1 MISAGFLVR
10 VTGFEPAASWSQT
23 EAENFFRTFLA
34 IFYRFRSYSVTL
46 LPSFESPFPPVPR
59 ASVVIHVVK
68 KRFPTKKDGKRFLCS
83 KCLRCNSGQRVMQVV
98 SGMFAVQKLR
108 RNRQRIQSSSLY
120 ALNMVICHN
129 QIIRNFLIC
138 HGTVHVRPYIGTCLD
153 KYLL

>member
-23 EAENFFRTFLA
+23 GTENFFRTFPM
-34 IFYRFRSYSVTL
+34 IFHHFRSYSVTL

-83 KCLRCNSGQRVMQVV
+83 RYLHCNSGRRVMQVV
-98 SGMFAVQKLR
+98 SGTFAVQKLH
-108 RNRQRIQSSSLY
+108 RNRQRIAPSRRSLFQKILHR
-120 ALNMVICHN
+120 AAKDFCEAENRLRAGFIDILVVLLVHLN
-129 QIIRNFLIC
+129 
-138 HGTVHVRPYIGTCLD
+138 
-153 KYLL
+153 

>member
-1 MISAGFLVR
+1 MVR

-68 KRFPTKKDGKRFLCS
+68 KRFPLKRTGSVSAFIICPYPKKYCFISEMLPFLS
-83 KCLRCNSGQRVMQVV
+83 QNHS
-98 SGMFAVQKLR
+98 
-108 RNRQRIQSSSLY
+108 
-120 ALNMVICHN
+120 
-129 QIIRNFLIC
+129 
-138 HGTVHVRPYIGTCLD
+138 
-153 KYLL
+153 

>member
-68 KRFPTKKDGKRFLCS
+68 GGFSGDSEKCGKPADARVS
-83 KCLRCNSGQRVMQVV
+83 RGSGVLALAGRMD
-98 SGMFAVQKLR
+98 ADTLP
-108 RNRQRIQSSSLY
+108 NHALY
-120 ALNMVICHN
+120 HLSYT
-129 QIIRNFLIC
+129 RL
-138 HGTVHVRPYIGTCLD
+138 
-153 KYLL
+153 

>member
-68 KRFPTKKDGKRFLCS
+68 KRFPTKKTGSVFTFISWLIQRNTVS
-83 KCLRCNSGQRVMQVV
+83 YLRCCHPYRRTTRNQSGIHGSER
-98 SGMFAVQKLR
+98 S
-108 RNRQRIQSSSLY
+108 
-120 ALNMVICHN
+120 
-129 QIIRNFLIC
+129 
-138 HGTVHVRPYIGTCLD
+138 HGTHQVNASCRQYS
-153 KYLL
+153 

>member
-68 KRFPTKKDGKRFLCS
+68 NASRSKEREAFLHLS
-83 KCLRCNSGQRVMQVV
+83 SVLIQRNTVSYLRCCHSYRRTTRNQSGIHGSERSHRTHQVNA
-98 SGMFAVQKLR
+98 SC
-108 RNRQRIQSSSLY
+108 RQYS
-120 ALNMVICHN
+120 
-129 QIIRNFLIC
+129 
-138 HGTVHVRPYIGTCLD
+138 
-153 KYLL
+153 